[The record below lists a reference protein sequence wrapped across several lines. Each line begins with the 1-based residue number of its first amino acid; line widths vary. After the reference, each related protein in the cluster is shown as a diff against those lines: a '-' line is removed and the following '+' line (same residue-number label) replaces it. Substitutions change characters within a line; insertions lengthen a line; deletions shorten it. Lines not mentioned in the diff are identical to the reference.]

1 MKNLTRLLYLCNE
14 LWECE
19 NDGCSYSDDEA
30 CAVAFGEVGH
40 MHPSD
45 IVDAIRDAVKSHPDK
60 IITAIEAIQKK
71 NVKRDDEKV

>member
-1 MKNLTRLLYLCNE
+1 
-14 LWECE
+14 
-19 NDGCSYSDDEA
+19 
-30 CAVAFGEVGH
+30 

-71 NVKRDDEKV
+71 NVKREVDNEH